1 MPLKPPKKKSGI
13 KLYVLIFFL
22 FPFFISMD
30 DIYIYIHTYIYIG
43 LYIYIYIYIYRII
56 YISWCWK
63 KMAFVTKQNSKS

>member
-30 DIYIYIHTYIYIG
+30 DIYKLVLEKDGFCY
-43 LYIYIYIYIYRII
+43 
-56 YISWCWK
+56 K
-63 KMAFVTKQNSKS
+63 TKQ

>member
-30 DIYIYIHTYIYIG
+30 DIYI
-43 LYIYIYIYIYRII
+43 
-56 YISWCWK
+56 SWCWK